1 MRKSVRYILLFVLL
15 CCFSLSELSAQ
26 TLVVR
31 GRVVDEQT
39 GEVLSDANVYDLT
52 SGIGVSTN
60 SYGVYSI
67 RLDRGKRI
75 VRCSVLGYITQIDTL
90 NITSDKVLNFI
101 LKPGGY
107 QLKDVEVV
115 ADRRHSGQ
123 FRLGQQDIQALPVV
137 GGEPD
142 LMKSLQFLPGVV
154 SGNEGANNISVR
166 GSNQWGNLV
175 LLDEAIVYNPN
186 HALSFFSVFNN
197 DAVQNV
203 NLYKSYF
210 PLNYGGRAS
219 SVIDVRMKEGNNKE
233 PKRKATVGLVASKVM
248 FEGPL
253 KKDKSSYLVAARFA
267 YPGLTCS
274 LLGTDDA
281 PDPQMYFYDVNAKI
295 NTIVN
300 DRNRIYFS
308 LYSGGDHTV
317 FDQLVRGYGMDWG
330 NATSTF
336 RWNHALNHK
345 TYTNLSAIFSNYYYR
360 YENYADGLHYF
371 WKSNMQSYQLK
382 YDMEHIASRKLKI
395 KGGGA
400 LHFFTTR
407 PGNLDNYGG
416 FTHVKP
422 YQMDRR
428 KMLDIALYGEIEYRF
443 AKRFQLN
450 GGVRLSA
457 LRSPSGPDY
466 EAKTFI
472 VPEPR
477 AELSYDLNCNNRLNI
492 AFNQASQ
499 NLHMISNS
507 SVGIPSDMWVPAN
520 EKLKP
525 VVMRQLSAGYEW
537 NKSDGEYTLSMEA
550 FYRKSDHVV
559 DFKDN
564 VNLFLNNTIEKEVE
578 QGESES
584 YGVELYL
591 SKNRGP
597 LTGWLSYTLSRARNR
612 LANIKDTE
620 YRPVYDRPHNL
631 KLFLNYELNKRWS
644 LSSTF
649 SYCSGMNL
657 TMPIGKYDFQGTVLY
672 IYSSRNGYRAPAFHQ
687 LDFSAAYHMKK
698 GTLTCSIINLYNRKN
713 VFSIYAGRGD
723 NSYYNSM
730 DIARTYK
737 IYLYGIVPSIT
748 YSFEF

>member
-1 MRKSVRYILLFVLL
+1 MKKSVVCISLFVLL
-15 CCFSLSELSAQ
+15 GCSSLSELSAQ

-31 GRVVDEQT
+31 GRVVDGQT
-39 GEVLSDANVYDLT
+39 GEVLSDANVFDYT
-52 SGIGVSTN
+52 SGVGVSTN
-60 SYGVYSI
+60 SYGMYSI
-67 RLDRGKRI
+67 SLEKGKRI
-75 VRCSVLGYITQIDTL
+75 IRCSVLGYVTQTDTL
-90 NITSDKVLNFI
+90 NIISDKVLNFA
-101 LKPGGY
+101 LQPGDY

-115 ADRRHSGQ
+115 ADRRHTGQ
-123 FRLGQQDIQALPVV
+123 FRLGQKDIQALPTV

-142 LMKSLQFLPGVV
+142 LLKSLQFLPGVA

-175 LLDEAIVYNPN
+175 LLDEAVVFNPN
-186 HALSFFSVFNN
+186 HALSFFSAFNN
-197 DAVQNV
+197 DAVQSV

-219 SVIDVRMKEGNNKE
+219 SVIDIRMKEGNNKKH
-233 PKRKATVGLVASKVM
+233 KRMATVGLVASKVM

-253 KKDKSSYLVAARFA
+253 KKDKSSYLVAGRFA

-274 LLGTDDA
+274 LLGNKFA

-295 NTIVN
+295 NTIID

-308 LYSGGDHTV
+308 VYTGGDHTV
-317 FDQLVRGYGMDWG
+317 FDRFVRGYGMDWG

-336 RWNHALNHK
+336 RWNHVLNHK

-360 YENYADGLHYF
+360 YKNYSDGLHYL

-382 YDMEHIASRKLKI
+382 YDLEHTASRNLKI
-395 KGGGA
+395 KAGGA

-407 PGNLDNYGG
+407 PGSLDNYGG
-416 FTHVKP
+416 FTHVVP
-422 YQMDRR
+422 FQMDRR
-428 KMLDIALYGEIEYRF
+428 KMLDVGLYGEIEYRF
-443 AKRFQLN
+443 ASRFQLN
-450 GGVRLSA
+450 GGIRLAA
-457 LRSPSGPDY
+457 LYTPSGPGY
-466 EAKTFI
+466 EGKTFI

-477 AELSYDLNCNNRLNI
+477 AELSYDLNYNNRLNI
-492 AFNQASQ
+492 SFNQASQ
-499 NLHMISNS
+499 NLHMLSNS
-507 SVGIPSDMWVPAN
+507 SVGIPSDMWIPAN
-520 EKLKP
+520 KNLEP
-525 VVMRQLSAGYEW
+525 EVMRQLAVGYEW
-537 NKSDGEYTLSMEA
+537 NKLDRQYTFSMEA
-550 FYRKSDHVV
+550 FYRKSDHII
-559 DFKDN
+559 DFKDD
-564 VNLFLNNTIEKEVE
+564 VNIFMNNLIEKEVE
-578 QGESES
+578 QGEAES
-584 YGVELYL
+584 YGVEFYL
-591 SKNRGP
+591 SKNKGD
-597 LTGWLSYTLSRARNR
+597 LTGWASYTLSHVRNR

-631 KLFLNYELNKRWS
+631 KLFLNYNINKRWS

-657 TMPIGKYDFQGTVLY
+657 TLPVGKYEFQGALLY
-672 IYSSRNGYRAPAFHQ
+672 IYSSRNGYRAPAYHQ
-687 LDFSAAYHMKK
+687 LDLSAAYRMKK

-723 NSYYNSM
+723 VHYSM
-730 DIARTYK
+730 DAAKKYK